1 MTGRVLRFAGATA
14 IVVLLVL
21 PSPRARAADSLDAG
35 IQELAQQIVP
45 QVQKLGRKRLAVI
58 DFGSLD
64 GHVNDLGR
72 FVAEE
77 LSTALVLSGGDLR
90 VLDRQDLSKIIEEQK
105 LSVVGVTQPG
115 AVQKLGQLAGAD
127 VLVTGSTVNLGDSV
141 RITAK
146 VLSTATADIVGAAQT
161 TVPFDDAVAR
171 MLGDGAP
178 PAVPLTA
185 KIPPPAGR
193 SETPL
198 ADARVASLVPDGY
211 RFSYVTKAV
220 TIAGRLL
227 GGGLLVFPTEGRVQV
242 VYDLDGQYDEFDAVI
257 GVPDGT
263 APSVQA
269 TFRVYADGT
278 LVYPGRTF
286 RAGDPAV
293 ALRVPLKR
301 ARALTLEVETQGIP
315 GGGSTPATALWGEP
329 KLVGR

>member
-1 MTGRVLRFAGATA
+1 MRGRVLRVAGTTA
-14 IVVLLVL
+14 IVLLLVL
-21 PSPRARAADSLDAG
+21 PSPMARAADSLDAG
-35 IQELAQQIVP
+35 IQELAAQIVP
-45 QVQKLGRKRLAVI
+45 QVQKLGRKRLAVV

-64 GHVNDLGR
+64 GRVNDLGR

-105 LSVVGVTQPG
+105 LMVVGVTQPG

-127 VLVTGSTVNLGDSV
+127 VLVTGTTVNLGDSV

-161 TVPFDDAVAR
+161 TVPVDDAVAR
-171 MLGDGAP
+171 MLGDGAA
-178 PAVPLTA
+178 AVPLSA
-185 KIPPPAGR
+185 KVPPAER
-193 SETPL
+193 AVTPL
-198 ADARVASLVPDGY
+198 GDARVASLVPDGY

-220 TIAGRLL
+220 AIAGRLL

-242 VYDLDGQYDEFDAVI
+242 VYDLDAQYDEFDAVI

-263 APSVQA
+263 APTVAA

-278 LVYPGRTF
+278 LVYPGHTF

-301 ARALTLEVETQGIP
+301 ARALTLEVETHGMP
-315 GGGSTPATALWGEP
+315 GGGSAGATACWGEP

>member
-1 MTGRVLRFAGATA
+1 MRGRVLRFAGATA

-77 LSTALVLSGGDLR
+77 LSAALVLSGGDLR

-146 VLSTATADIVGAAQT
+146 VLSTATADIVGAAQKT

-178 PAVPLTA
+178 PAVPLRPRE
-185 KIPPPAGR
+185 IPPRDAPRPR
-193 SETPL
+193 SRD
-198 ADARVASLVPDGY
+198 AARVASLVPD
-211 RFSYVTKAV
+211 VT
-220 TIAGRLL
+220 
-227 GGGLLVFPTEGRVQV
+227 GL
-242 VYDLDGQYDEFDAVI
+242 
-257 GVPDGT
+257 
-263 APSVQA
+263 A
-269 TFRVYADGT
+269 TSR
-278 LVYPGRTF
+278 R
-286 RAGDPAV
+286 R
-293 ALRVPLKR
+293 
-301 ARALTLEVETQGIP
+301 
-315 GGGSTPATALWGEP
+315 
-329 KLVGR
+329 